1 MILPNPGPNP
11 MPQYFDKVC
20 PILVSPICVTDT
32 ICDTNL
38 VLLPPRNLPQQN
50 EEAKIILNGLITD
63 TYS

>member
-11 MPQYFDKVC
+11 MPQYFDKV
-20 PILVSPICVTDT
+20 CVTDT